1 MSMTDEE
8 LEKLVDEQIDLY
20 IIIDMY
26 RHGGDVRKVS
36 EEEYQETLTK
46 MKNIR
51 ERFAKLDIEEK

>member
-1 MSMTDEE
+1 MTDEE
-8 LEKLVDEQIDLY
+8 LEKLVDEQISLY

-26 RHGGDVRKVS
+26 EHGDVCKVS

-51 ERFAKLDIEEK
+51 ERFAKLNEDENKE

>member
-1 MSMTDEE
+1 MTDEE
-8 LEKLVDEQIDLY
+8 LERLVDEQVALY

-26 RHGGDVRKVS
+26 EHGDVRKVS

-51 ERFAKLDIEEK
+51 ERFAKLNDDENKE

>member
-1 MSMTDEE
+1 MTDEE
-8 LEKLVDEQIDLY
+8 LEKLVDEQVALY

-26 RHGGDVRKVS
+26 EHGDVRKVS

-51 ERFAKLDIEEK
+51 ERFAKLNDDENKE